1 MKKLSIIIPAYNEE
15 RSISQILGKIH
26 QTRLI
31 GETEKEI
38 LIIDDG
44 SKDSTAEKC
53 RQFMQAHPD
62 LDIHYHLQPFN
73 QGKGA
78 ALRTGIALATGDWI
92 IIQDADLE
100 YDPEDYNPLLQWVIE
115 NNAKVVYGSRFLKP
129 SNKHSYLR
137 FYLGGRLV
145 TFVTNLLYGQHLT
158 DEPTCYKFF
167 DAQFLKSIP
176 LKCQGFEFCPEVTAK
191 VCANIKQRLI
201 VISYYRIC
209 KPAAAL
215 NGFQNSFFGVGSQI
229 NAFGSYLNPAFK
241 HHLVKRYIGIEYILR
256 RGRSR
261 RFGNNIGMCR
271 RVYVSVT
278 YGNFLIFPRKC
289 RKYFLHVR
297 RHTRF

>member
-100 YDPEDYNPLLQWVIE
+100 YDPEDYNPLLQWDRKRCKSSLWFPFSE
-115 NNAKVVYGSRFLKP
+115 TFEQTFL
-129 SNKHSYLR
+129 
-137 FYLGGRLV
+137 
-145 TFVTNLLYGQHLT
+145 
-158 DEPTCYKFF
+158 
-167 DAQFLKSIP
+167 
-176 LKCQGFEFCPEVTAK
+176 
-191 VCANIKQRLI
+191 
-201 VISYYRIC
+201 
-209 KPAAAL
+209 
-215 NGFQNSFFGVGSQI
+215 
-229 NAFGSYLNPAFK
+229 PAF
-241 HHLVKRYIGIEYILR
+241 LFR
-256 RGRSR
+256 RKVSHFCHESLIRPTSDR
-261 RFGNNIGMCR
+261 R
-271 RVYVSVT
+271 T
-278 YGNFLIFPRKC
+278 DL
-289 RKYFLHVR
+289 L
-297 RHTRF
+297 

>member
-38 LIIDDG
+38 LIIDD
-44 SKDSTAEKC
+44 
-53 RQFMQAHPD
+53 
-62 LDIHYHLQPFN
+62 QPFN

-137 FYLGGRLV
+137 FYLGHICCGRAS
-145 TFVTNLLYGQHLT
+145 
-158 DEPTCYKFF
+158 P
-167 DAQFLKSIP
+167 I
-176 LKCQGFEFCPEVTAK
+176 
-191 VCANIKQRLI
+191 
-201 VISYYRIC
+201 
-209 KPAAAL
+209 
-215 NGFQNSFFGVGSQI
+215 
-229 NAFGSYLNPAFK
+229 
-241 HHLVKRYIGIEYILR
+241 
-256 RGRSR
+256 
-261 RFGNNIGMCR
+261 
-271 RVYVSVT
+271 
-278 YGNFLIFPRKC
+278 
-289 RKYFLHVR
+289 
-297 RHTRF
+297 

>member
-115 NNAKVVYGSRFLKP
+115 NNAKVVYGSRFLK
-129 SNKHSYLR
+129 
-137 FYLGGRLV
+137 
-145 TFVTNLLYGQHLT
+145 TFEQT
-158 DEPTCYKFF
+158 
-167 DAQFLKSIP
+167 FL
-176 LKCQGFEFCPEVTAK
+176 
-191 VCANIKQRLI
+191 
-201 VISYYRIC
+201 
-209 KPAAAL
+209 
-215 NGFQNSFFGVGSQI
+215 
-229 NAFGSYLNPAFK
+229 PAF
-241 HHLVKRYIGIEYILR
+241 LFR
-256 RGRSR
+256 REISHFCHESLIRPTSDR
-261 RFGNNIGMCR
+261 R
-271 RVYVSVT
+271 T
-278 YGNFLIFPRKC
+278 DL
-289 RKYFLHVR
+289 L
-297 RHTRF
+297 

>member
-100 YDPEDYNPLLQWVIE
+100 YDPEDYNPSD
-115 NNAKVVYGSRFLKP
+115 YPFM
-129 SNKHSYLR
+129 H
-137 FYLGGRLV
+137 
-145 TFVTNLLYGQHLT
+145 LLYSQL
-158 DEPTCYKFF
+158 
-167 DAQFLKSIP
+167 LV
-176 LKCQGFEFCPEVTAK
+176 CQR
-191 VCANIKQRLI
+191 VCLQNTVCL
-201 VISYYRIC
+201 IC
-209 KPAAAL
+209 K
-215 NGFQNSFFGVGSQI
+215 
-229 NAFGSYLNPAFK
+229 
-241 HHLVKRYIGIEYILR
+241 
-256 RGRSR
+256 
-261 RFGNNIGMCR
+261 
-271 RVYVSVT
+271 
-278 YGNFLIFPRKC
+278 
-289 RKYFLHVR
+289 
-297 RHTRF
+297 